1 MIELAKLKDLDTL
14 VKIASYTRNDMI
26 RHGLNQWL
34 GNYPSIDYFK
44 KDYKDKGLYVY
55 LIDGEIVASISI
67 LPENESAY
75 KELTWLKDNSLVI
88 HRLLVNPDYQNRG
101 IAKELFQ
108 FAINKA
114 KKENYQSIKIDTHP
128 DNFKMQKLILK
139 FDFKKIG
146 YLSKINRLAYELVL

>member
-1 MIELAKLKDLDTL
+1 MYD
-14 VKIASYTRNDMI
+14 
-26 RHGLNQWL
+26 
-34 GNYPSIDYFK
+34 PSIDYFK

>member
-1 MIELAKLKDLDTL
+1 MAWKL
-14 VKIASYTRNDMI
+14 
-26 RHGLNQWL
+26 
-34 GNYPSIDYFK
+34 PSIDYFES
-44 KDYKDKGLYVY
+44 DYKDKGLYVY

-67 LPENESAY
+67 LPENEVAY

-88 HRLLVNPDYQNRG
+88 HRLLVHPDYQNRG
-101 IAKELFQ
+101 IAKELFE
-108 FAINKA
+108 FAIKKG

-128 DNFKMQKLILK
+128 DNFKMQKLIIK